1 MARESI
7 TTKGRDSIVL
17 RLVVVRARKKEKRPG
32 KRVNVAC
39 RGGGRSARDEGS
51 ASVGKAADQDLR
63 AGAAHLVSGHVDM
76 LHSKIPSRCYHPF
89 HARTGQA
96 EFLLVHTSGLLP
108 LRVL

>member
-1 MARESI
+1 MV
-7 TTKGRDSIVL
+7 RD
-17 RLVVVRARKKEKRPG
+17 RKKEKGPG

-39 RGGGRSARDEGS
+39 CGGGRSARDEGS

-63 AGAAHLVSGHVDM
+63 AGAAHLVSGHVDTGII
-76 LHSKIPSRCYHPF
+76 LHSKIPSRCYHLF

-96 EFLLVHTSGLLP
+96 EFLLVHTNGLALLLP